1 MPPRKDRQH
10 MDFGVLLGQA
20 YESFVRQLH
29 AHLAEH
35 GHEMLG
41 ASYGYVL
48 RSLAESPRTA
58 SQLGE
63 QLGITAQGA
72 AKVVDEMVRHGY
84 LERRPD
90 PADKRAKLLHL
101 APRGEDMLRTVRDFH
116 AAYEKHLAARI
127 GAAQVA
133 TTRTVLTEITDE
145 PTKPGRTRTFRPS

>member
-1 MPPRKDRQH
+1 

-20 YESFVRQLH
+20 YQSFVQQLH
-29 AHLAEH
+29 AHLADH
-35 GHEMLG
+35 GHEVLG

-48 RSLAESPRTA
+48 RALAESPRTA

-84 LERRPD
+84 VERRPD

-116 AAYEKHLAARI
+116 AAYEQRLADRVGPAK
-127 GAAQVA
+127 VA
-133 TTRTVLTEITDE
+133 TARTVLGEISDEATE
-145 PTKPGRTRTFRPS
+145 PGRIRTLRPL

>member
-1 MPPRKDRQH
+1 

-20 YESFVRQLH
+20 YQSFVQQLH

-35 GHEMLG
+35 GHEVLG

-48 RSLAESPRTA
+48 RALAESPRTA

-84 LERRPD
+84 VERRPD

-116 AAYEKHLAARI
+116 AAYEQRLADRVGTAE
-127 GAAQVA
+127 VA
-133 TTRTVLTEITDE
+133 TTRAVLGEIKDE
-145 PTKPGRTRTFRPS
+145 AMEPARIRTFRPL

>member
-1 MPPRKDRQH
+1 

-20 YESFVRQLH
+20 YQSFVQQLH

-35 GHEMLG
+35 GHVILG

-48 RSLAESPRTA
+48 RALAESACTA

-84 LERRPD
+84 VERRPD
-90 PADKRAKLLHL
+90 PIDKRAKRLHL
-101 APRGEDMLRTVRDFH
+101 SPRGEDLLRVVREFH
-116 AAYEKHLAARI
+116 TDYERRLAERI
-127 GAAQVA
+127 GAEQVA
-133 TTRTVLTEITDE
+133 TARAVLGEIMSEAPDF
-145 PTKPGRTRTFRPS
+145 GRANTFRPL

>member
-1 MPPRKDRQH
+1 

-20 YESFVRQLH
+20 YQSFVQQLH

-35 GHEMLG
+35 GHVILG

-48 RSLAESPRTA
+48 RALAESPCTA

-84 LERRPD
+84 VERRPD
-90 PADKRAKLLHL
+90 PIDKRAKRLHL
-101 APRGEDMLRTVRDFH
+101 SPRGDDMLRIVREFH
-116 AAYEKHLAARI
+116 TDYERRLAGRI
-127 GAAQVA
+127 GAEQVA
-133 TTRTVLTEITDE
+133 TTRAALGEIMSEALDF
-145 PTKPGRTRTFRPS
+145 GRAKTFRPL